1 MTKDYSGKNLS
12 RKAMRCLLVVNLI
25 LLACAVW
32 LLVENIRHDELVF
45 AIGMGFVVV
54 LTLYN
59 SAAFVLRL
67 KGKK

>member
-1 MTKDYSGKNLS
+1 
-12 RKAMRCLLVVNLI
+12 MRWLLVVNLI